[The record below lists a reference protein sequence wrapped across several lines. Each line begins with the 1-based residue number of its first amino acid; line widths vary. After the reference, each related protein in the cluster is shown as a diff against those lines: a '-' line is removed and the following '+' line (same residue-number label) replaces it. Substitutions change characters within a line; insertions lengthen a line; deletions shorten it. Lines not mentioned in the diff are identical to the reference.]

1 MQSET
6 CRATSLS
13 LGRNL
18 VMWIVP
24 QGQAATERGKKE
36 FQNKV
41 YIKLIFSFDRRGP
54 PGPPF
59 LVPSVPIDN
68 KMTYFQYVMYELHE
82 QNQTHTVKKVPEGRS
97 SGKGSDVAR
106 ESASWNH

>member
-1 MQSET
+1 MQSEM

-13 LGRNL
+13 RDRSL
-18 VMWIVP
+18 VPWIVP
-24 QGQAATERGKKE
+24 QGQAATEWGKKE

-59 LVPSVPIDN
+59 LVLSAQIDN
-68 KMTYFQYVMYELHE
+68 KMNYFQYFINDLHE
-82 QNQTHTVKKVPEGRS
+82 HNQTHTAKKVPESRS
-97 SGKGSDVAR
+97 FGKSSDVAR
-106 ESASWNH
+106 HSVYVN